1 VSGTAAPIPR
11 SGPFFS
17 VIVPAYN
24 AAAYLGEALASVAAQ
39 SQADFECIVIDDGS
53 TDATAEIARSCGDQR
68 FRVISI
74 HHGGSP
80 GRARNIG
87 INAATG
93 SYVAFLDAD
102 DLWAPEKLRRFYD
115 HLQTSGATLV
125 FSNGFAVDERGDRVS
140 ELLSRRMKPVFPP
153 RDPLLVLTNI
163 LPVASVA
170 VRRTVVLAH
179 PFSEDPAMRGAE
191 DYILWLKI
199 NASHELHYIGDPL
212 LLYRCHPG
220 QMHRGGLEQLRKCQ
234 AILSDDDV
242 ISAYGAGIVRLGLEL
257 IELRSAYRRADI
269 GDGVRCLACLTR
281 WLFTAQRSALLAYVR
296 YGFVRRGWTLLRQR
310 LSGRLVGV

>member
-1 VSGTAAPIPR
+1 VSIAAAPIAG

-24 AAAYLGEALASVAAQ
+24 AAAYVGEALASVAAQ
-39 SQADFECIVIDDGS
+39 SLPDFECIVIDDGS
-53 TDATAEIARSCGDQR
+53 TDATVEIAWSCGDDR

-74 HHGGSP
+74 DHGGSP
-80 GRARNIG
+80 GRARNVG
-87 INAATG
+87 INAAAG

-102 DLWAPEKLRRFYD
+102 DLWAPEKLRRVYD
-115 HLQTSGATLV
+115 HIQTTGATLV
-125 FSNGFAVDERGDRVS
+125 FSNGFAVDEQGHRVS

-153 RDPLLVLTNI
+153 RDPLLVLTNL

-170 VRRTVVLAH
+170 VRRTVVLEH

-199 NASHELHYIGDPL
+199 NAVHELHYLADPL

-220 QMHRGGLEQLRKCQ
+220 QMHRDGLEQLRKWRT
-234 AILSDDDV
+234 ILGGDDV
-242 ISAYGAGIVRLGLEL
+242 ASVYGDEIVRLGLEL
-257 IELRSAYRRADI
+257 IALRSAYRRADI
-269 GDGVRCLACLTR
+269 GDGGRRLARLMR
-281 WLFTAQRSALLAYVR
+281 WLLTSQRTALLAYVR
-296 YGFVRRGWTLLRQR
+296 YGFVRRVSTLLRQR